1 MYENT
6 IFTAA
11 KKREKPKTETI
22 RSENLY
28 KIQSGSAGPISIGR
42 ISVITEADKQLSPS
56 ENP

>member
-1 MYENT
+1 MR
-6 IFTAA
+6 IPFTAA